1 MQIAFIT
8 VHGCPLRQ
16 AGSKDSGGM
25 NIYILEMAKRLA
37 ARGVQVDVFTRHH
50 DPLDPQVIMLA
61 PGARLIHLP
70 AGVPSLD
77 KTGVYKLLPQFT
89 SQMRRFCV
97 ANRLRYD
104 LVSTHYWLS
113 GLVGM
118 RLASEWGVPHATSF
132 HTMAEMKRRG
142 HPEEAGAEVEQRHN
156 SELEVARSAD
166 SIIVWSTDE
175 RDSIVE
181 FCGVEPDKI
190 NIIPPG
196 VDLARFRPM
205 SQHQSKE
212 HLGYG
217 EEKNILFVG
226 RLEPLKGLEFLF
238 RAVASLENSNSI
250 RLNVVGGGE
259 NSLEKAR
266 LQALATRMKLN
277 KSIRFIGNV
286 TQEELPVHY
295 NAADVCVLPS
305 HYESFGLA
313 ALEAAAC
320 GRPVIASNV
329 GGIPTIVLDSVTGYL
344 VPSRQADAMAERL
357 CTLLNDDVL
366 RSHMGAAAR
375 IHAETLGWDR
385 SADSLLALYRELAPE
400 QVVAAM
406 PAAGG

>member
-1 MQIAFIT
+1 MHVAVIT

-25 NIYILEMAKRLA
+25 NIYILEIAKRLA

-50 DPLDPQVIMLA
+50 DPLDPQVVTLA

-70 AGVPSLD
+70 AGAPSLD
-77 KTGVYKLLPQFT
+77 KTGVYELLPQFA

-97 ANRLRYD
+97 ENRLNYD

-118 RLASEWGVPHATSF
+118 RLASEWGVPHTTSF

-142 HPEEAGAEVEQRHN
+142 RPEESEVEQRDT
-156 SELEVARSAD
+156 SELEIACSAD
-166 SIIVWSTDE
+166 SVVVWTDYE
-175 RDSIVE
+175 KEAVVD
-181 FCGVEPDKI
+181 FCNVDPADV
-190 NIIPPG
+190 NVIPPG
-196 VDLARFRPM
+196 VDLSRFRPM
-205 SQHQSKE
+205 SKRQARE

-226 RLEPLKGLEFLF
+226 RLEPLKGIDILF
-238 RAVASLENSNSI
+238 RAVASLEDPSSI
-250 RLNVVGGGE
+250 TLNVVGGDE
-259 NSLEKAR
+259 NSEEKAR
-266 LQALATRMKLN
+266 LQGIANRMKLTN
-277 KSIRFIGNV
+277 SVRFIGSV
-286 TQEELPVHY
+286 TQDELPIHY

-320 GRPVIASNV
+320 GRPVVASEV
-329 GGIPTIVLDSVTGYL
+329 GGLPTIVKSGSTGFL
-344 VPSRQADAMAERL
+344 VPAKQSDIMAERL
-357 CTLLNDDVL
+357 CELLGDDML
-366 RSHMGAAAR
+366 QARMGTAARSH
-375 IHAETLGWDR
+375 AESLSWDR
-385 SADSLLALYRELAPE
+385 STDSLLESFRDLVPATDPFT
-400 QVVAAM
+400 AA